1 MDELVVD
8 LRRTELERC
17 RAIGAAD
24 SNALEAVLDDEL
36 VYVHSTGA
44 AEDKAAYMQTSIG
57 GTPRTVERG
66 GLDIRVYGDVGVV
79 IGDYIVRIDPEG
91 SDAEGRVLEA
101 SGLQV
106 WLRRDGR
113 WRLLAHQGTGQ
124 SSPADDAEP

>member
-57 GTPRTVERG
+57 GTRRTVERG

-79 IGDYIVRIDPEG
+79 LGDYIVRIDPGG
-91 SDAEGRVLEA
+91 SDPEGRVLEA

-113 WRLLAHQGTGQ
+113 WRLLAHQGTRQ
-124 SSPADDAEP
+124 SHPAHDPKP